1 MRVYFLN
8 FKTHSE
14 ARINK
19 MCWYLMSRATKG
31 SMEQHKKPEM
41 SPYLTW
47 QLIFFNKILVQF
59 HGEIKIFSTNN
70 AQSVEYPYGGEK

>member
-1 MRVYFLN
+1 MRVYSLN

-31 SMEQHKKPEM
+31 SVEQHRKARNEPI
-41 SPYLTW
+41 SNTA
-47 QLIFFNKILVQF
+47 IDFFYKILVQF
-59 HGEIKIFSTNN
+59 NGEIKIFSTNS